1 MQKQGKFHRRKYY
14 VSLLPNACLK
24 FTKFRVDSDI
34 AMTTL
39 SGKEAS
45 ADSLGAPLSE
55 TAVRNRRLT
64 YLNRSDYLASPEVQQ
79 RLFPFLYEKLV
90 IEHKTVR
97 EKQAEESAWKSRTLA
112 KVLLDAGD
120 HIEKLERQ
128 RHRTDEERAR
138 DQERFVQEEAI
149 ANSLLTNT
157 IKNREESRAFLEKLI
172 TEKFL
177 AGEDE
182 EFDYTEVDDD
192 EQYDDWDT
200 IEQDF
205 LEQYFGDEDPEEV
218 EEGRVLNCET
228 GVQDF

>member
-1 MQKQGKFHRRKYY
+1 
-14 VSLLPNACLK
+14 
-24 FTKFRVDSDI
+24 
-34 AMTTL
+34 MTIL

-45 ADSLGAPLSE
+45 PHSLSALHVPLSK

-90 IEHKTVR
+90 IEHKTLR
-97 EKQAEESAWKSRTLA
+97 EKQAEESASKSRTLT

-128 RHRTDEERAR
+128 RDRTDDECAKDE
-138 DQERFVQEEAI
+138 ERFVQEEAI
-149 ANSLLTNT
+149 ADSLPASTFE
-157 IKNREESRAFLEKLI
+157 NREESRALLEKLI

-177 AGEDE
+177 AGEDD
-182 EFDYTEVDDD
+182 EFDYAAVDDD

-200 IEQDF
+200 IEQD
-205 LEQYFGDEDPEEV
+205 LREKYFDEEDPEHG
-218 EEGRVLNCET
+218 EEGSILTGET